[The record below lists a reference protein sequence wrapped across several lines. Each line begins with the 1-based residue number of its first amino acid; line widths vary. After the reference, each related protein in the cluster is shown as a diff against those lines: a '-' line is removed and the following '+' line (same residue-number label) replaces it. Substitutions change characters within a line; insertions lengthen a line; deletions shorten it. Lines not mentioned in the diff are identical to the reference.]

1 MKSIRR
7 TAWGVVLLLT
17 CAIPVWSQQNATGAG
32 SPASGSTSQLPRLVR
47 FSGTLKDVNGNPL
60 TGIIGVTFSLYAE
73 QSGGVPLWLETQNV
87 QLAKNGHYTVQ
98 LGSTKPDG
106 LPVDLFTSEQ
116 AQWLGVQA
124 QGQAEQV
131 RVLLLSVPY
140 ALKAGD
146 AETVGGLPPSAF
158 VLAAPSSSSANGE
171 SSAASLSGSLSGAPP
186 PAGSVTRAG
195 TIDFVPL
202 WTSSSNIGN
211 SVLFQSGT
219 GSTAKIGINT
229 NTPGATLDVKGG
241 TNIEGLLTL
250 PATGTATASAGK
262 NSQSQNF
269 VASSYNSST
278 ATAVSQTF
286 QWRAEPLGNDTTTPS
301 GALSLLF
308 GSGTAFPAET
318 GLKLSSK
325 GLFTFATGQ
334 TFPNTGTLT
343 GVTTATSSG
352 LTGGGTKGTVNLSLK
367 TCAANQVLQYVSG
380 AWTCSNAGAGTITG
394 VTAGTDLTGGGT
406 GGTVTLN
413 VDTSKVPQLG
423 TANTFTGNQTISGN
437 LTDTGNISASG
448 SITGQTGSFSGNNSS
463 QIMNVTQSGGGN
475 GVSATSTSGVGL
487 SGVGIYGVEG
497 QTSTADA
504 PAILGV
510 ASGTSGEGVFGQE
523 TATTGTNYGVY
534 GQNASPG
541 GAGVE
546 GYATSSQGVGVLGTA
561 PNGAGVGVE
570 GTSNGAG
577 GIGVYGQET
586 ATTGT
591 NWGVIGSNGNSAS
604 GGGVLGYSLPTSG
617 SGIGIS
623 GVSFSPGG
631 AGVLGQAPGS
641 TLSGTGTSFVGTTA
655 FGTWGDTSSNDAFA
669 TGISGTADDAI
680 GVLAMNNGV
689 NLPALYAWNNTATFN
704 QGGEVLFAAM
714 PNVLGNAYAI
724 LGDAG
729 CATGF
734 MGLQLGQQG
743 MQNCTNYT
751 LLGDNSG
758 NTYVNAV
765 SGQHIYFRLGNTDEM
780 DVDPTEVTIGQEL
793 FVAGNLLVGGNKN
806 FRIDDPLDPAN
817 KYLFHAAI
825 ESSEVLNLYSGNI
838 VLDASGEAIIQ
849 LPAWFEVV
857 NKDFRYQL
865 TSIGA
870 PGRDL
875 YIAEEVSGGHFKIAG
890 GTSGGKVS
898 WQVSGVRND
907 AWEKEHPMVVEADKG
922 ANRGRYL
929 TPQFYGAPESSRI
942 GYVAPLPV
950 SEQIVQHRRP
960 MPRRTNTTQPSTRTP
975 PMVVPTRPTPLALH
989 SVSPAAPGT
998 KSQLNQR

>member
-1 MKSIRR
+1 MKNVRL
-7 TAWGVVLLLT
+7 AVWGAVLLIISAT
-17 CAIPVWSQQNATGAG
+17 AVWSQQNATGAG
-32 SPASGSTSQLPRLVR
+32 SPATGSASQLPRLVR

-60 TGIIGVTFSLYAE
+60 TGIVGLTFSLYA
-73 QSGGVPLWLETQNV
+73 QQNGGVPLWLETQNV
-87 QLAKNGHYTVQ
+87 QPDENGHYSVQ
-98 LGSTKPDG
+98 LGCTKPDG

-124 QGQAEQV
+124 QGQAEQA

-158 VLAAPSSSSANGE
+158 VLAVPSSSSANGE
-171 SSAASLSGSLSGAPP
+171 TSTASLSNSASGAPP
-186 PAGSVTRAG
+186 PAGSVTGAG
-195 TIDFVPL
+195 TIDFLPL

-262 NSQSQNF
+262 NSQAQNF

-278 ATAVSQTF
+278 ATAVNQTF
-286 QWRAEPLGNDTTTPS
+286 QWRAEPLGNDTATPS
-301 GALSLLF
+301 GTLSLLF
-308 GSGTAFPAET
+308 GSGTASPAET
-318 GLKLSSK
+318 GLKLSNK

-334 TFPNTGTLT
+334 TFPNPGTLT

-352 LTGGGTKGTVNLSLK
+352 LTGGGTKGTLNLALK

-510 ASGTSGEGVFGQE
+510 ASGASGEGVFGQE

-561 PNGAGVGVE
+561 PNRCHWRGCRRHFE
-570 GTSNGAG
+570 RRR
-577 GIGVYGQET
+577 
-586 ATTGT
+586 
-591 NWGVIGSNGNSAS
+591 WHRRAS
-604 GGGVLGYSLPTSG
+604 TVRRQRQ
-617 SGIGIS
+617 
-623 GVSFSPGG
+623 
-631 AGVLGQAPGS
+631 QAP
-641 TLSGTGTSFVGTTA
+641 TG
-655 FGTWGDTSSNDAFA
+655 
-669 TGISGTADDAI
+669 
-680 GVLAMNNGV
+680 
-689 NLPALYAWNNTATFN
+689 
-704 QGGEVLFAAM
+704 E
-714 PNVLGNAYAI
+714 
-724 LGDAG
+724 
-729 CATGF
+729 
-734 MGLQLGQQG
+734 
-743 MQNCTNYT
+743 
-751 LLGDNSG
+751 
-758 NTYVNAV
+758 
-765 SGQHIYFRLGNTDEM
+765 
-780 DVDPTEVTIGQEL
+780 
-793 FVAGNLLVGGNKN
+793 
-806 FRIDDPLDPAN
+806 
-817 KYLFHAAI
+817 
-825 ESSEVLNLYSGNI
+825 
-838 VLDASGEAIIQ
+838 
-849 LPAWFEVV
+849 
-857 NKDFRYQL
+857 
-865 TSIGA
+865 
-870 PGRDL
+870 
-875 YIAEEVSGGHFKIAG
+875 
-890 GTSGGKVS
+890 
-898 WQVSGVRND
+898 
-907 AWEKEHPMVVEADKG
+907 
-922 ANRGRYL
+922 
-929 TPQFYGAPESSRI
+929 
-942 GYVAPLPV
+942 
-950 SEQIVQHRRP
+950 
-960 MPRRTNTTQPSTRTP
+960 
-975 PMVVPTRPTPLALH
+975 
-989 SVSPAAPGT
+989 
-998 KSQLNQR
+998 